1 MKPDHHNMKFI
12 SNQMLEMED
21 KFNLL
26 EWEIEGIYIWQS
38 ARAQIFE
45 KIIRSLNIE
54 KSKNESKI
62 NRVSINLFSSIK
74 RAIIN
79 GFILNPYFDFK
90 KTNNLIFESGRKELV
105 EEEYIDVY
113 TKYLCDHFDKLK
125 KKYTV
130 YSVGLP
136 LRKVKESF
144 LFNKSLDFVNF
155 IAKVLSLFYRL
166 NISSE
171 DSLIIDIVADEF
183 KSRININLDLKSIF
197 KIEFKRFRS
206 QYISYKLLFNIK
218 QPSNIFLIGSS
229 YKAPL
234 IRAAKDCNI
243 LVNELQHGLIV
254 EDGIISN
261 FPNSKENS
269 VNYFPDRFYIWKD
282 LNMCSAK
289 LPLSIENIFFF
300 PNMHLEKMK
309 NKYNTNVHK
318 SNLITVI
325 SQPLIGKQIFK
336 YIISNI
342 QKMQD
347 WHFIYKL
354 HPEENLK
361 DYQLSDYEISELSNF
376 DFIINE
382 IPIYKLLS
390 ESKFVIGVFSSALFE
405 AKYFGCK
412 IILLDIPGVEFA
424 ELLVNQKN
432 VIKIK
437 LAEDLNEKISLLSD

>member
-289 LPLSIENIFFF
+289 LPLSIENIF
-300 PNMHLEKMK
+300 
-309 NKYNTNVHK
+309 
-318 SNLITVI
+318 SA
-325 SQPLIGKQIFK
+325 IG
-336 YIISNI
+336 I
-342 QKMQD
+342 Q
-347 WHFIYKL
+347 
-354 HPEENLK
+354 
-361 DYQLSDYEISELSNF
+361 
-376 DFIINE
+376 
-382 IPIYKLLS
+382 
-390 ESKFVIGVFSSALFE
+390 
-405 AKYFGCK
+405 
-412 IILLDIPGVEFA
+412 
-424 ELLVNQKN
+424 
-432 VIKIK
+432 
-437 LAEDLNEKISLLSD
+437 